1 VSFLFPKL
9 FPFCIPPAEDTV
21 GIAVGTGTYYPFA
34 MTLEDVMAL
43 YWKSKTFHCVINLS
57 AQKTRVSISATQI
70 FGATFNTTIEA
81 DYNERDPE
89 DWPQKM
95 SDMICRAKHSQFGNT
110 TETGLSYV
118 FYNDEL
124 LYSNVGRV
132 RILLFTDGV
141 SDSNPII
148 TRNNRYYPKIS
159 ILAVGG
165 EGREDIYVFFTSY
178 VPVAPFIPANVPY
191 VSNALQF
198 NINNNQYMTDIYCTM
213 IYQNYDDPLVP
224 DPGTLSASFV
234 ITGNNDRLTE

>member
-9 FPFCIPPAEDTV
+9 FPFCIPPAEDTA
-21 GIAVGTGTYYPFA
+21 GIAVGTGTLYPFA

-57 AQKTRVSISATQI
+57 AQKTLVDTFATTI

-81 DYNERDPE
+81 DHNGGAG

-95 SDMICRAKHSQFGNT
+95 SDMICRATYSQFGNT
-110 TETGLSYV
+110 TETGLFYV

-124 LYSNVGRV
+124 LYTEVPTV

-159 ILAVGG
+159 IFAQGD
-165 EGREDIYVFFTSY
+165 EYTEDIFVYFTSL

-213 IYQNYDDPLVP
+213 IYKNYDDPLVP

>member
-9 FPFCIPPAEDTV
+9 FPFCIPPAEDTA
-21 GIAVGTGTYYPFA
+21 GIAVGTGTLYPFA

-57 AQKTRVSISATQI
+57 AQKTLVRALTII

-81 DYNERDPE
+81 DHNGGAG

-95 SDMICRAKHSQFGNT
+95 SDMICRATYSQFGNT
-110 TETGLSYV
+110 TETGLFYV

-124 LYSNVGRV
+124 LYNRVGRV
-132 RILLFTDGV
+132 EILLFSG
-141 SDSNPII
+141 SNPII

-159 ILAVGG
+159 VDARGA
-165 EGREDIYVFFTSY
+165 ESSDDIFVFFTSV
-178 VPVAPFIPANVPY
+178 VPVQRYFPANVPY

-198 NINNNQYMTDIYCTM
+198 NINNNQYVTDIYCTM
-213 IYQNYDDPLVP
+213 IYKNDDDALVP